1 MDRQNRSPA
10 ALLALGTAVPPYQA
24 RQEDIAQ
31 WMITSLSS
39 RPALERLVRGLYAS
53 SGIDLRHSCIEDFL
67 HPPEHSHF
75 APGQPLEQV
84 CTTAERML
92 LYERAA
98 PPLAAVAASRA
109 LEQLAE
115 RNDIP
120 LPAATASIS
129 HLIVATCTGFFA
141 PGLDLALAR
150 QLNLAPS
157 AERTVVGFM
166 GCSAAFNALRMAHH
180 IVRSQPAARVLIVCV
195 ELCSLHIQPGAHR
208 EDLIAGS
215 LFADGAAACVVG
227 SAHGHQGDAFRLDSF
242 YSEVKP
248 DTDSDMV
255 WQIGNYG
262 FALRLSPQVPKHLAT
277 VAPAALHRLCQ
288 PNGPATELGFWAI
301 HPGGPAIIERLAAVF
316 DLAPEQTEAS
326 RSVLRRYGNMS
337 SGTILFVLAEVG
349 ARLRTAHTCQTGV
362 AMAFGPGLVIE
373 MAQLT
378 YLPARTKI
386 L

>member
-1 MDRQNRSPA
+1 MDRQNQAPA

-31 WMITSLSS
+31 WMITSLGV
-39 RPALERLVRGLYAS
+39 RPALERLVRGLYTS

-67 HPPEHSHF
+67 CPPDRSRF
-75 APGQPLEQV
+75 APGQAPERI
-84 CTTAERML
+84 CTTAERMSI
-92 LYERAA
+92 YERAA
-98 PPLAAVAASRA
+98 PPLAANAARRA
-109 LEQLAE
+109 LTQLAE
-115 RNDIP
+115 HEGVP
-120 LPAATASIS
+120 LAVASASIS
-129 HLIVATCTGFFA
+129 HLIVVTCTGFFA

-150 QLNLAPS
+150 QLNLTPAV
-157 AERTVVGFM
+157 ERTVIGFM
-166 GCSAAFNALRMAHH
+166 GCSAAFNALRMADH
-180 IVRSQPAARVLIVCV
+180 IVRSRPRARVLVVCV
-195 ELCSLHIQPGAHR
+195 ELCSLHIQPGTDR
-208 EDLIAGS
+208 EELIAGS

-227 SAHGHQGDAFRLDSF
+227 SARGARGDIFCLDSF

-248 DTDSDMV
+248 ETNGDMV
-255 WQIGNYG
+255 WQIGNHG

-277 VAPAALHRLCQ
+277 VAPNALRRLCQ
-288 PNGPATELGFWAI
+288 PDCSPAELGFWAI
-301 HPGGPAIIERLAAVF
+301 HPGGPAIVDRLAAVF

-337 SGTILFVLAEVG
+337 SGTILFVLAEVLT
-349 ARLRTAHTCQTGV
+349 RLQSGRKCQTGV

-378 YLPARTKI
+378 YLPAHQNR